1 MSEKTHFGN
10 CDFYD
15 RANSSEKYE
24 IHSPTINTPRLTLPP
39 VPFTKNVAFEK
50 KSSQKISRSR
60 PRLFAQRSHD
70 LSTGRVRP
78 AASDRT
84 LQSRAHTGE
93 RGRLPGAS
101 RVRAPHLSVSAERSR
116 GRGRI
121 SDRFCPSSV
130 RTLGRH
136 ADSRLGRPRGCGR
149 RAFVMVS
156 SLDPDRDASRRRR
169 SPERRGLERAV
180 VE

>member
-50 KSSQKISRSR
+50 KKQTSALRTA
-60 PRLFAQRSHD
+60 LTHD

>member
-10 CDFYD
+10 CDFFD

-24 IHSPTINTPRLTLPP
+24 IHSPTINTTDSLCRLCHSRKMLPS
-39 VPFTKNVAFEK
+39 K
-50 KSSQKISRSR
+50 KKADLGSSHAHK
-60 PRLFAQRSHD
+60 RSHD

-136 ADSRLGRPRGCGR
+136 ADSRLGRPRGRGR

>member
-15 RANSSEKYE
+15 RENSPEKYE
-24 IHSPTINTPRLTLPP
+24 IHSPTINTTTHFAACAIHEKCCLRKKKQTSALRTALT
-39 VPFTKNVAFEK
+39 
-50 KSSQKISRSR
+50 
-60 PRLFAQRSHD
+60 HD

-136 ADSRLGRPRGCGR
+136 ADSRLGRPRGRGR

>member
-15 RANSSEKYE
+15 RENSPEKYE
-24 IHSPTINTPRLTLPP
+24 IHSPTINTPDSPCRLCHSRKCCLR
-39 VPFTKNVAFEK
+39 K
-50 KSSQKISRSR
+50 KKQTSALRTA
-60 PRLFAQRSHD
+60 LTHD

-136 ADSRLGRPRGCGR
+136 ADSRLGRPRGRGR